1 MKRDLLTL
9 CDLSRAELDD
19 ILHLARQLKS
29 DWKQGRPHPL
39 LPGRVLAMIFEKPS
53 LRTHVTFEV
62 GMFQLGGH
70 AIYLTPADI
79 QLGKRETV
87 ADAARN
93 LDRWVDVIMARV
105 YDHHTLEELARW
117 AQVPVV
123 NGLSDRFH
131 PCQVLSDCF
140 TLLERGSNLAALRI
154 AFIGDGNNMAH
165 SWINAAARF
174 GFELVVACPRGYEP
188 DERVVT
194 RARAEGARV
203 SVVNDPT
210 QAANDADVIYTDTW
224 TSMGQEAEAE
234 HRRRVFRDYQV
245 NAELVRLAKSTA
257 VVMHCLPAHRGE
269 EITDEVIDGP
279 QSIVFDQAENRLH
292 VQKAVLVWLVRHN
305 VHRRGAL

>member
-105 YDHHTLEELARW
+105 YEHHTLEELARW

-203 SVVNDPT
+203 SVGNDPT

>member
-70 AIYLTPADI
+70 AVYLTPADI

-174 GFELVVACPRGYEP
+174 GFELAVACPRGYEP

-203 SVVNDPT
+203 SVGNDPT

>member
-105 YDHHTLEELARW
+105 YEHHTLEELARW